1 MRKEVILAIIIG
13 LLLGSVLVYGLHR
26 ANQAMSPQNQTDQQT
41 TAQPTAQPTPTSL
54 LTIYSPQD
62 GQIFGNQT
70 ATISG
75 QTQPNNALIIITE
88 QNELTPQVD
97 DSGNFTQTIELIP
110 GGNLIHISAITST
123 GQKQDQYIN
132 LVFTTQLE

>member
-26 ANQAMSPQNQTDQQT
+26 ANQAMSPQNTDQQT
-41 TAQPTAQPTPTSL
+41 TAQPTAEPTPTSL

-62 GQIFGNQT
+62 GQIFDIKT

-75 QTQPNNALIIITE
+75 QTQPDNALVIITE
-88 QNELTPQVD
+88 QDEITPQVD
-97 DSGNFTQTIELIP
+97 ENGNFTQTIELIP
-110 GGNLIHISAITST
+110 GGNLIHISSVTAT
-123 GQKQDQYIN
+123 GQRQDQYLN

>member
-26 ANQAMSPQNQTDQQT
+26 ANQAMLPQDQTDQQAST
-41 TAQPTAQPTPTSL
+41 QPEAEPTPTSL
-54 LTIYSPQD
+54 LTVYSPQD
-62 GQIFGNQT
+62 RQIFENET

-75 QTQPNNALIIITE
+75 QTQPGNALIIITE
-88 QNELTPQVD
+88 QDELTPQVD

-110 GGNLIHISAITST
+110 GGNLIHISAVTAT
-123 GQKQDQYIN
+123 GQRQDQYLN